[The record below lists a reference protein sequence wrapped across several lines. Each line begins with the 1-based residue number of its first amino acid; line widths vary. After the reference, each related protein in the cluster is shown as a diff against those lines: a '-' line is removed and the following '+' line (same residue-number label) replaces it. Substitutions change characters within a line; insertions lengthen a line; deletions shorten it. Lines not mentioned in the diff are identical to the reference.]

1 MSETEI
7 VGPGRRFAT
16 SHAVVIAIDAYKRG
30 VPRLQN
36 AVRDGLAV
44 GRALGVDHGFAVQA
58 LFDERATADAV
69 HRLLFEELPA
79 RVGPNDRVIVYFA
92 GHGVSVSSSD
102 GPNGYLL
109 CQDAARD
116 APESFTAMRT
126 VHDRL
131 TALPCR
137 HLLLV
142 LDCCFAG
149 TFRWVTRDV
158 IVPRTVFRETFDRF
172 VESPAWQV
180 IASAASDQRA
190 FDVFGDRGDA
200 GQHSPFAAA
209 LLAGLAGAADL
220 DGDALVTASEL
231 YIYARGQVERAT
243 DGGIAQTPALFPLA
257 RHERGEFV
265 FQVPGRLLRLAA
277 APPLTA
283 AQNPYRGLESF
294 DETTRSVF
302 FGRDHVVRDLA
313 RAVVRQTLTAVVGP
327 SGCGKSSVVKA
338 GLMPLFRARATAS
351 GRRRWSVVGPIRAL
365 DAVASLTDT
374 MLGDGNT
381 LIVIDQ
387 LEDVLTQSIDDA
399 QRAAFLDMLARW
411 CTHERVRLVVTVRS
425 DYEPQLRGGAWS
437 TAWDAGRFVVP
448 PMSQDQLRQAIERP
462 AEARELYFKPARLV
476 DGLIN
481 EVVQMPGALPLLS
494 FTLSEL
500 YRHYFERRGD
510 DRAITSADV
519 DAVGGVMRALTQ
531 RASSTLDALTR
542 VDARYEEI
550 APRVILRLVSTLG
563 SDPVRRRVARSEL
576 VFPDDGDTQRATA
589 LVEALVEARLL
600 VTGSDSEGTPY
611 VEPCHDGLIRGWD
624 RLALWRRRAAAMLPV
639 VRAAGEAA
647 ALWEVQQEAPA
658 FLWHGDPRL
667 AQLVALDR
675 EPASPLNRLERTFV
689 EASEQR
695 RRRRAR
701 GFRIA
706 LGSVIA
712 VLATATVITYVA
724 RGVAERQRER
734 AEAQRATALIELA
747 PTLADPLHGAL
758 VLAEVEHASP
768 AGWKASMVARSID
781 LQPIPLSVQSPSG
794 NQIANLEI
802 DASGRS
808 AVATDLDGGAWLLDI
823 DGRRAPTP
831 LRGGTPIIGATFD
844 HAGGPRLLVAAADG
858 SATLW
863 STEQRR
869 MLGALS
875 TAAHGQILAGALAGD
890 RAVIAHVD
898 GTLDVYVFDAAGHV
912 ASSFVL
918 ALAPV
923 DSTIVVAEDATRA
936 AAVTFDPSTDR
947 ITVRIVAPTAAG
959 APVRELGAFPFEPKP
974 EDPGLLPVFIA
985 SDGHTLAIHNSDRTL
1000 RSWDLATLEQRVEEQ
1015 QDFLRPE
1022 LADATARCF
1031 ADASTGTVRVRGECG
1046 RSDLDKQADDDHG
1059 RTTGAAL
1066 AFGIDGNRSY
1076 LAVGRA
1082 DGSTNLW
1089 LLRTQRPRL
1098 LATYKRHA
1106 SAVSAV
1112 ALNPARALVA
1122 TGSRDGE
1129 VRVWSMRDP
1138 YIVDAIAPLMFTNAH
1153 RVVTATYQGGDGA
1166 VIQTLGDAA
1175 VTKLE
1180 RSDREQAFDAW
1191 FDRADR
1197 HVAVAYEDR
1206 TCSYELDPVRLER
1219 CCDVKL
1225 APVFA
1230 RRADSGAVLWL
1241 GLANGAVQSCDLAT
1255 GRVED
1260 RLPPVDD
1267 RHAVVIGFAVDA
1279 GGVLAARGNGSLWRI
1294 AAGATPSEI
1303 TANGSTIAA
1312 AGEDGAL
1319 VATVSSTGDV
1329 QIHRPDDGWSPHPLG
1344 RHVDRVDTLA
1354 ITRDGRHVLS
1364 CTEGAACSLW
1374 DVARPGS
1381 HDTFW
1386 PRGRYIE
1393 MARDGGFVI
1402 TAQGGEF
1409 LVWSPGEPGLPIE
1422 LSPQAM
1428 AGEAFQARLS
1438 DDGKRLVTIWLD
1450 RGASGEGNPNERIM
1464 VWTMDW
1470 RDIVHRLRE
1479 RTAACLAPKDRVALL
1494 DETPEEASRAH
1505 DRCAADTH
1513 PIRLPEPAPAAPT
1526 RTPTPQRAATIVAL
1540 DRGFMTRVAIDD
1552 SDAAKVTPVWAA
1564 MLRAVAKQGG
1574 AVLVADRKQH
1584 TATVWTPTVPD
1595 VPGIVG
1601 TLIPPSDLDVWPW
1614 QAPQASLMLRCV
1626 GGNHDAVELLTM
1638 PLAAADLFDLDA
1650 ARAGHPSMPAAKLAE
1665 IVAGGCAGASVLVG
1679 KPLAFESLSRVA
1691 WLDEIDQPTRPHD
1704 EMPMLEL
1711 HAITA
1716 KLPRDSAGDPKRVG
1730 ALIARIQSPTG
1741 ADMSADAFARVFG
1754 HAPDLQA
1761 R

>member
-1 MSETEI
+1 MSDAEI
-7 VGPGRRFAT
+7 VGPGKRFAT
-16 SHAVVIAIDAYKRG
+16 SHAVVIAIDAYERG

-44 GRALGVDHGFAVQA
+44 GRALGVDHGFAVQT
-58 LFDERATADAV
+58 LFDEHATADAV
-69 HRLLFEELPA
+69 HRMLFEELPA

-92 GHGVSVSSSD
+92 GHGVTVSSSD
-102 GPNGYLL
+102 GPNGYVL
-109 CQDAARD
+109 CQDAAPD

-158 IVPRTVFRETFDRF
+158 VVPRTVFHETFDRF

-180 IASAASDQRA
+180 ITSAASDQRA
-190 FDVFGDRGDA
+190 FDMFGDRGGA
-200 GQHSPFAAA
+200 SQHSPFAAA

-231 YIYARGQVERAT
+231 YIYARGQVERAA
-243 DGGIAQTPALFPLA
+243 GGRAVQTPGLFPLA

-265 FQVPGRLLRLAA
+265 FQVPGRSLRLAS
-277 APPLTA
+277 APPLTV

-302 FGRDHVVRDLA
+302 FGRDRVVRDLA
-313 RAVVRQTLTAVVGP
+313 RTVLRQNLTAVVGP

-338 GLMPLFRARATAS
+338 GLVPLFRARESAS

-365 DAVASLTDT
+365 DAVGSLSDA
-374 MLGDGNT
+374 MLGDGDT
-381 LIVIDQ
+381 LVVIDQ
-387 LEDVLTQSIDDA
+387 LEDVLTQSVDDA
-399 QRAAFLDMLARW
+399 QRAAFLDTLARW
-411 CTHERVRLVVTVRS
+411 CTFERVRLIVTVRS
-425 DYEPQLRGGAWS
+425 DYEPQVRGGAWS
-437 TAWDAGRFVVP
+437 TAWNAGRFVVP

-476 DGLIN
+476 DDLIN

-500 YRHYFERRGD
+500 YRHYFERHSD
-510 DRAITSADV
+510 DRAITNADV
-519 DAVGGVMRALTQ
+519 DAVGGVMRSLTQ

-550 APRVILRLVSTLG
+550 APRVILRMVSTLG
-563 SDPVRRRVARSEL
+563 SEPVRRRVVRSEL

-589 LVEALVEARLL
+589 FVEALVEARLL
-600 VTGSDSEGTPY
+600 VTGGDAEGTPY
-611 VEPCHDGLIRGWD
+611 VEPSHDGLIRGWD
-624 RLALWRRRAAAMLPV
+624 RLALWRRRAAAILPV

-647 ALWEVQQEAPA
+647 TLWAAQREAPA

-675 EPASPLNRLERTFV
+675 EPASPLNRLERTFL
-689 EASEQR
+689 EASERR

-706 LGSVIA
+706 VGSVIA

-734 AEAQRATALIELA
+734 AEEQRANALIELA
-747 PTLADPLHGAL
+747 PTLTDPLHGAL
-758 VLAEVEHASP
+758 VLAEVEHSSP

-781 LQPIPLSVQSPSG
+781 LQPIPLSVQNPSG
-794 NQIANLEI
+794 KQIANLEI
-802 DASGRS
+802 DESGRL
-808 AVATDLDGGAWLLDI
+808 AVATDLDGGAWLLDT
-823 DGRRAPTP
+823 DGRRSPLP
-831 LRGGTPIIGATFD
+831 LRGGTPIVGATFD
-844 HAGGPRLLVAAADG
+844 HSGRPLLLVAAADG

-875 TAAHGQILAGALAGD
+875 TTAHGSILAGTLAGD

-898 GTLDVYVFDAAGHV
+898 GTLDVYVLDRDGHV
-912 ASSFVL
+912 ANSFGL
-918 ALAPV
+918 ALAPA
-923 DSTIVVAEDATRA
+923 DSTIVVAEDASRA
-936 AAVTFDPSTDR
+936 AAVTFDPGSDR

-959 APVRELGAFPFEPKP
+959 APVLELGTFPFEPKP
-974 EDPGLLPVFIA
+974 EDPGSLPVFIA
-985 SDGHTLAIHNSDRTL
+985 NDGHTLAIHNRDRTL
-1000 RSWDLATLEQRVEEQ
+1000 RSWDLDTFEQHVEEQ

-1046 RSDLDKQADDDHG
+1046 RSDLDRQADDDHG
-1059 RTTGAAL
+1059 RTTGAVL
-1066 AFGIDGNRSY
+1066 AFGVDGNRSY
-1076 LAVGRA
+1076 LGVGRA

-1089 LLRTQRPRL
+1089 LLRSLRPRL

-1112 ALNPARALVA
+1112 ALDPAHALVA

-1129 VRVWSMRDP
+1129 VRIWSMRDP
-1138 YIVDAIAPLMFTNAH
+1138 YVVDAIAPLMFTNAH

-1166 VIQTLGDAA
+1166 VIQTLGDSA

-1180 RSDREQAFDAW
+1180 RSDREQAFGAW

-1197 HVAVAYEDR
+1197 HVAVAYENR

-1219 CCDVKL
+1219 CCDIGL
-1225 APVFA
+1225 PPVVA
-1230 RRADSGAVLWL
+1230 RRDDSGGVLWL
-1241 GLANGAVQSCDLAT
+1241 GLATGAVQSCDLAT
-1255 GRVED
+1255 GRVDD
-1260 RLPPVDD
+1260 RLPPIDD
-1267 RHAVVIGFAVDA
+1267 RHADVIGFALDP
-1279 GGVLAARGNGSLWRI
+1279 GGALAARVNGSLWRI
-1294 AAGATPSEI
+1294 AAGAAPSAI
-1303 TANGSTIAA
+1303 ATNGSTIAA
-1312 AGEDGAL
+1312 IGENGAL
-1319 VATVSSTGDV
+1319 AATVSSTGDV
-1329 QIHRPDDGWSPHPLG
+1329 QIHRSADGWLPHTLG

-1354 ITRDGRHVLS
+1354 ITRDGRRVLS

-1374 DVARPGS
+1374 DVERPGD

-1393 MARDGGFVI
+1393 MSRDGSFVI
-1402 TAQGGEF
+1402 TAQRGEF
-1409 LVWSPGEPGLPIE
+1409 LVWSPSEPGLPIE
-1422 LSPQAM
+1422 LSPVAM
-1428 AGEAFQARLS
+1428 AGEAFEARLS

-1450 RGASGEGNPNERIM
+1450 RGASGDGNPNERAM
-1464 VWTMDW
+1464 VWSMDW

-1479 RTAACLAPKDRVALL
+1479 RTAACLSPKDRVALL
-1494 DETPEEASRAH
+1494 DETSDEASRAY

-1513 PIRLPEPAPAAPT
+1513 PIQLPEPVSAPARPP
-1526 RTPTPQRAATIVAL
+1526 RSRREATTITL
-1540 DRGFMTRVAIDD
+1540 DRGFMTRLAID
-1552 SDAAKVTPVWAA
+1552 SDADAAKTTLVWTA
-1564 MLRAVAKQGG
+1564 MLDAVAKQGG
-1574 AVLVADRKQH
+1574 AVLVVDAKQR

-1601 TLIPPSDLDVWPW
+1601 TSIPASDLDVWPW
-1614 QAPQASLMLRCV
+1614 QVPQEALMLRCV
-1626 GGNHDAVELLTM
+1626 DDHHDAVELLTM

-1650 ARAGHPSMPAAKLAE
+1650 ARAGHPNIPAAKLAE
-1665 IVAGGCAGASVLVG
+1665 IVAGGCAGASLLVG
-1679 KPLAFESLSRVA
+1679 KPLAFESLSRVS
-1691 WLDEIDQPTRPHD
+1691 WVDELDQPIRPHA
-1704 EMPMLEL
+1704 ELPMLEL
-1711 HAITA
+1711 HALTA
-1716 KLPRDSAGDPKRVG
+1716 KLPGNSARDPKRIG
-1730 ALIARIQSPTG
+1730 AMIARVQSPKGEIT
-1741 ADMSADAFARVFG
+1741 ADAFARVFG
-1754 HAPDLQA
+1754 HAPDL
-1761 R
+1761 RVR